1 MKISVE
7 LSLYP
12 LANEFL
18 PIIQDIVERLNRSAT
33 IDCYTNTMSTQLF
46 GEFDDVMR
54 VVKEIIGYSF
64 STYGKQV
71 FVAKYLNSDV
81 NPENISDQ

>member
-12 LANEFL
+12 LSDEFL
-18 PIIQDIVERLNRSAT
+18 PIIQDIVERLNRFAT
-33 IDCYTNTMSTQLF
+33 VGCYTNTMSTQLF
-46 GEFDDVMR
+46 GEFDDVMK
-54 VVKEIIGYSF
+54 VVTEIIGYSF

-81 NPENISDQ
+81 EPEQIS

>member
-12 LANEFL
+12 LADEFL
-18 PIIQDIVERLNRSAT
+18 PIIQDIVERLNRST
-33 IDCYTNTMSTQLF
+33 TVGCYTNTMSTQLF
-46 GEFDDVMR
+46 GEFDDVMK
-54 VVKEIIGYSF
+54 VVTEIIGYSF
-64 STYGKQV
+64 NTYGKQV

-81 NPENISDQ
+81 EPEQIS